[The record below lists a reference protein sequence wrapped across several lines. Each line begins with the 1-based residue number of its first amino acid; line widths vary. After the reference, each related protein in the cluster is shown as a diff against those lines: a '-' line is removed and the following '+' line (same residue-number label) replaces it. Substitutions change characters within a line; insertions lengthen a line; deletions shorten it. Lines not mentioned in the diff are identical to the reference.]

1 MTHIIQIKPS
11 GNLLFVQDGD
21 TVLQT
26 ALSAGYEFPYSCG
39 SATCG
44 TCMGKVLQ
52 GGFSYGSV
60 EPYALDEA
68 AQDNGFALFCS
79 VKPTSDMI
87 IEVED
92 VYAPHFL
99 TARKA
104 EYKITNYNVLDN
116 DIYQV
121 FLTPKKKLLQYHAG
135 QYLKIITDEN
145 IPVPFS
151 IASTPQESGQLEL
164 QIKNS
169 PDHQLTNEIIDK
181 IKAKTNLM
189 LRGPY
194 GTVRYYDELDLPII
208 FMSGGTGIVPIKAL
222 IEKAL
227 STNPKQQLH
236 LFWGGNNKND
246 LYLYEHMHA
255 LAEQHD
261 NFLFTPVLTGS
272 DEYWQGKTGLVH
284 EIIAEQHDDLSGYQ
298 VYASGPTDM
307 VYAGYDAFI
316 AQGLKPQLMF
326 SDTFEVFPRE
336 N

>member
-11 GNLLFVQDGD
+11 GNLLFVKDGD

-26 ALSAGYEFPYSCG
+26 ALGAGYEFPYSCG

-44 TCMGKVLQ
+44 TCMGKVLH
-52 GGFSYGSV
+52 GGYSYGSV
-60 EPYALDEA
+60 EPYALDED

-99 TARKA
+99 PARKA
-104 EYKITNYNVLDN
+104 DYKITDVRILDN
-116 DIYQV
+116 DVYQV
-121 FLTPKKKLLQYHAG
+121 FLAPKKKSLQHHAG

-145 IPVPFS
+145 IPLPFS
-151 IASTPQESGQLEL
+151 IASAPQADGSLEL

-169 PDHQLTNEIIDK
+169 PDHQLTSEIIDK
-181 IKAKTNLM
+181 IKARKSLT

-208 FMSGGTGIVPIKAL
+208 FMAGGTGIVPLKAL

-227 STNPKQQLH
+227 STQPQQALH
-236 LFWGGNNKND
+236 LYWGGSHQRD
-246 LYLYEHMHA
+246 MYLFDHMLA
-255 LAEQHD
+255 LAEQHEH
-261 NFLFTPVLTGS
+261 FSFTPVLKS
-272 DEYWQGKTGLVH
+272 ADETWQGEIGLVH
-284 EIIAEQHDDLSGYQ
+284 QIIAQQHADLSGYQ
-298 VYASGPTDM
+298 VYASGPTEM

-316 AQGLKPQLMF
+316 AKGLKPQLMF

-336 N
+336 H